1 MDDIIKYRMN
11 IELIVEHHLRFYEPQ
26 VVASLSKDGYD
37 AYLAKKSVIEEIKE
51 KIKAPDLNIESFR
64 KYLAAKIENY
74 ENEIINSN
82 DELEKKNLRT
92 RKDIVQ
98 EIVKS

>member
-1 MDDIIKYRMN
+1 M
-11 IELIVEHHLRFYEPQ
+11 
-26 VVASLSKDGYD
+26 VASLSKEGYD
-37 AYLAKKSVIEEIKE
+37 AYLAKKSVIDEIRE
-51 KIKAPDLNIESFR
+51 KLRSPDLNIESFR